1 MTPPKTLENLTYR
14 ENINIFQWAL
24 YITDQTSSQ
33 NKIYHVQ
40 VDWKVNKTSYSSG
53 DDLRENIAVRAG
65 SAIIRKFW
73 IIVFF
78 FFLNISQK
86 HGTHLQF
93 VGFCSICYSKHPEKK
108 KKKITELC
116 NDLPRC
122 HSNTPNSTNSV
133 TRVQCASLST
143 IPFAVLATKHQLL
156 INTWKTFKI
165 AERISGH
172 VHEVERAHNPAWEL
186 FHHLMNSLPEA
197 KQIKNAA
204 ALGVKKGS
212 FHSKWNGSIILKVS

>member
-78 FFLNISQK
+78 FKYISK
-86 HGTHLQF
+86 EWY
-93 VGFCSICYSKHPEKK
+93 SSPICGLLFHMLFKAPWKK

-122 HSNTPNSTNSV
+122 HNNTPNSTNYV

-143 IPFAVLATKHQLL
+143 IPFCSSCNKAS
-156 INTWKTFKI
+156 I
-165 AERISGH
+165 AD
-172 VHEVERAHNPAWEL
+172 
-186 FHHLMNSLPEA
+186 
-197 KQIKNAA
+197 
-204 ALGVKKGS
+204 
-212 FHSKWNGSIILKVS
+212 

>member
-33 NKIYHVQ
+33 NKIYRVQ

-78 FFLNISQK
+78 LNISQK
-86 HGTHLQF
+86 NGTHLQF

-108 KKKITELC
+108 RKK
-116 NDLPRC
+116 
-122 HSNTPNSTNSV
+122 SQNSV
-133 TRVQCASLST
+133 TTYPDVTRTPPTPQTVSQEFS
-143 IPFAVLATKHQLL
+143 VLLWVPYPLQFLQQSINCWL
-156 INTWKTFKI
+156 I
-165 AERISGH
+165 
-172 VHEVERAHNPAWEL
+172 HE
-186 FHHLMNSLPEA
+186 
-197 KQIKNAA
+197 K
-204 ALGVKKGS
+204 
-212 FHSKWNGSIILKVS
+212 HSK

>member
-78 FFLNISQK
+78 FLNISQK
-86 HGTHLQF
+86 NGTHLQF

-108 KKKITELC
+108 RKKSQNSVTTYPDVTIT
-116 NDLPRC
+116 PP
-122 HSNTPNSTNSV
+122 TPQSV

-165 AERISGH
+165 A
-172 VHEVERAHNPAWEL
+172 HNPAWEL

-204 ALGVKKGS
+204 VLGVKKGS